1 MKCAI
6 YGAGS
11 LGTVLGA
18 YMTKGGVSVELV
30 NRNRAHVDALR
41 EKGAHITG
49 TVDFSTPVTA
59 ITPEEMTAPY
69 DVIFLMT
76 KQLHNKEVVTFL
88 KPLLAPDGV
97 IVTFQNGIPEPGI
110 AEIVGESHTIGCVV
124 EWGATMDAPGEC
136 VLTSD
141 PDSLSFHMGGMQ
153 GVSDAKLAE
162 VRSLLEKMCPVA
174 MEDNLLGAR
183 WSKLLINATFSGLG
197 TVVGG
202 VFGDVSEKKDARRV
216 AVRCMKECIDV
227 GHAAGATFAPVQ
239 GKDLTKLFYYKNGFK
254 HAIAELLVP
263 IAMKKHRAIEPSMLQ
278 DLKKGKPCEIDA
290 INGVV
295 CEWGRKCGVPTPIND
310 RIVEIVKKEQAG
322 ELINGLREIAPY
334 VVIDCS
340 SYIANDILSASL
352 TICCKPNKQM
362 PLGLPP
368 RGICIL
374 FILYMRR
381 RHFSAKN
388 SSQKRFHFASYSAW
402 DTSVIS
408 FGVKIPRRLASSAN
422 A

>member
-18 YMTKGGVSVELV
+18 YMTKGGVPVELV

-162 VRSLLEKMCPVA
+162 VRFLLEKMCPVA

-322 ELINGLREIAPY
+322 EL
-334 VVIDCS
+334 
-340 SYIANDILSASL
+340 
-352 TICCKPNKQM
+352 
-362 PLGLPP
+362 PLEE
-368 RGICIL
+368 
-374 FILYMRR
+374 
-381 RHFSAKN
+381 KN
-388 SSQKRFHFASYSAW
+388 IRFF
-402 DTSVIS
+402 DD
-408 FGVKIPRRLASSAN
+408 LL
-422 A
+422 